1 MRMIILIA
9 FVMVA
14 GCGKSPQ
21 TPDDPNENT
30 MQLFGDTVEIK
41 TDTEWPVMVRS
52 GHVVVSVYPP
62 VTSKVK
68 LEVENTDGQWS
79 PMDQSDPLANETMIV
94 VPYRVANVSHA
105 TSFAIDD
112 SVTIICKLADW
123 RDRKRHIGS
132 IDHHKPEF
140 DDSSPKRVV
149 APADGYLG
157 GIVQNRPYKLP
168 PGASAAGAA
177 VFRAVDIATLTDGDD
192 RNLAISCV
200 VASDST
206 GNKAALMVDI
216 PASFVVPK

>member
-1 MRMIILIA
+1 MRLILLIA
-9 FVMVA
+9 VALSA
-14 GCGKSPQ
+14 GCTNAPQSP
-21 TPDDPNENT
+21 PDPNENT
-30 MQLFGDTVEIK
+30 MQLFGDTVEIP

-62 VTSKVK
+62 IASKVK

-79 PMDQSDPLANETMIV
+79 PMDRESPLANETMVV
-94 VPYRVANVSHA
+94 VPYRVANVSNA

-112 SVTIICKLADW
+112 SVTIICKLVDW
-123 RDRKRHIGS
+123 RERQRYIGS
-132 IDHHKPEF
+132 IDHHKP
-140 DDSSPKRVV
+140 DRDTASPMRVV

-206 GNKAALMVDI
+206 GNKAAVLVDI
-216 PASFVVPK
+216 PASFAVPK